1 MGAGRLIAG
10 ALLAF
15 GAVSASFAHETPA
28 VVGDIALDSEAAI
41 ARSQAA
47 VGRRLGDH
55 AFVDQDERPVR
66 LADYLGRP
74 LVVNLIYTGCA
85 ESCPLTVQK
94 LRAAVKVA
102 RETLGPGS
110 FAVASVSFDS
120 LSDSP
125 ARLRAY
131 AREQGIGDADW
142 RFLTGDHE
150 SVDALVEELG
160 FLRVESPRGFD
171 HIAQTSIVDPEG
183 RVYAQ
188 VYGSDFE
195 APALVEPL
203 KALVLDE
210 VGARVDLDA
219 IIERVRLFCT
229 FYDPASGR
237 YTFDYSFFISLAVSG
252 LILLSLAAIL
262 LRNFISTD
270 RSSGGTA

>member
-1 MGAGRLIAG
+1 MAVGRLIAG
-10 ALLAF
+10 TLLAVC
-15 GAVSASFAHETPA
+15 AASASFAHETPG

-120 LSDSP
+120 LADSP
-125 ARLRAY
+125 ARLKAY

-203 KALVLDE
+203 KALVMNE

-237 YTFDYSFFISLAVSG
+237 YAFDYSFFISIAVSG

-262 LRNFISTD
+262 LRSFIATN

>member
-1 MGAGRLIAG
+1 MAVGRLIAG
-10 ALLAF
+10 TLLAVCL
-15 GAVSASFAHETPA
+15 ASASSAHETPG

-41 ARSQAA
+41 ARRQAA

-120 LSDSP
+120 LADSP

-183 RVYAQ
+183 RVFAQ

-203 KALVLDE
+203 KALAMNE

-237 YTFDYSFFISLAVSG
+237 YAFDYSFFISIAVSG

-262 LRNFISTD
+262 LRSFIATN